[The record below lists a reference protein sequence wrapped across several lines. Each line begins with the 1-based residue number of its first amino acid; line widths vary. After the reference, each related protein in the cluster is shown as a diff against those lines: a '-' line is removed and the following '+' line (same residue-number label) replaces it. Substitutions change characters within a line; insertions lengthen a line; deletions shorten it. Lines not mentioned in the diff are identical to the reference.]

1 MIIPP
6 PITYG
11 DKIAIISPSSVVKE
25 EYIDG
30 AARLLE
36 KKGFV
41 PIVMPAAKGPA
52 AGSYAAEAGARLED
66 FHQAWM
72 NPEIK
77 GILCSRGG
85 YGAVHLLPDINKDLI
100 TNNPKWL
107 IGYSDIS
114 ALHAFLFRTG
124 ICSLH
129 GPMAKHL
136 TEEGEEDKAVKSLF
150 DIIEG
155 KDETIYET
163 SPHDYNVEGVGEG
176 VLAGGNLAVLNA
188 LFGTDYDVLS
198 SPEGKKQGIILFV
211 EDISEAIYAVERMFY
226 HIYLSGGFQYVKGL
240 VVGRFTEY
248 RSDRNY
254 HTMEDMIASFLRRCG
269 LEGKFPVAFN
279 FPVGH
284 ITENL
289 ALPLGFRAELRVA
302 PAQVSLRLQGVYC

>member
-6 PITYG
+6 PITDG

-36 KKGFV
+36 RKGLV
-41 PIVMPAAKGPA
+41 PIVMPYAKGPS
-52 AGSYAAEAGARLED
+52 AGSYASAADARLED

-100 TNNPKWL
+100 RNNPKWL

-114 ALHAFLFRTG
+114 ALHAFLFRAG

-136 TEEGEEDKAVKSLF
+136 TEEGEEEKAVKSLF
-150 DIIEG
+150 DILEG
-155 KDETIYET
+155 KEDIRYEA
-163 SPHDYNVEGVGEG
+163 SPHEYNVNGVGEG
-176 VLAGGNLAVLNA
+176 ILAGGNLAVLNA
-188 LFGTDYDVLS
+188 LFGTEYDILF
-198 SPEGKKQGIILFV
+198 SPEGKKRGIILFI
-211 EDISEAIYAVERMFY
+211 EDISEAIYAVERMLY

-248 RSDRNY
+248 RRDRNY
-254 HTMEDMIASFLRRCG
+254 QTIEEMTASFLQRCG

-284 ITENL
+284 VTENL
-289 ALPLGFRAELRVA
+289 ALPLGFRAELRVF
-302 PAQVSLRLQGVYC
+302 PSEVSLRLQGVYC